1 MASLAAQDKSS
12 TTGKNLAKISHETGL
27 NAWNASPAEIRQ
39 VLIAKEAVVP
49 QQDIWRVQYLSKLL
63 EERNHMEVNSLDTG
77 QISQLIDSLC
87 TS

>member
-12 TTGKNLAKISHETGL
+12 TTGKNLANIFHETGL
-27 NAWNASPAEIRQ
+27 NAWEASPAEVRQ
-39 VLIAKEAVVP
+39 ALLSKEAVVP
-49 QQDIWRVQYLSKLL
+49 EQDIWRVPYLSKLL
-63 EERNHMEVNSLDTG
+63 EERNDMEVNSLDTD